1 MTKELLYIKVAEGIA
16 TITINRTD
24 KRNALSLD
32 MWGEMARL
40 VCEAAAD
47 RSVLTLILRGADQT
61 AFASGVDIEEMVKI
75 AASEDKA
82 WQLMNAVRAA
92 EQALADCP
100 KPIIAMISGFCIGGG
115 IELALGCDLRFAARN
130 VRFAIPPAKLGVVY
144 SLSSTHRL
152 IRLVG
157 LGRARDLLY
166 SARPFDGEEAF
177 RMGFLERLFD
187 DDDLERETMEY
198 ARVLGRRS
206 QYSIRAAK
214 KLSDAAVEGGSDEDA
229 PIRLIRGGAFRCEDL
244 AEGLKA
250 FGEKRAPNFTWR

>member
-1 MTKELLYIKVAEGIA
+1 MKQPLTIAVTEGIA
-16 TITINRTD
+16 TITINRPD

-32 MWGEMARL
+32 MWLTLPRL
-40 VCEAAAD
+40 VSEAASD
-47 RSVLTLILRGADQT
+47 RAVATLVLRGVDDT
-61 AFASGVDIEEMVKI
+61 AFASGVDIDEMVRI
-75 AASEDKA
+75 ATSEEKA
-82 WQLMNAVRAA
+82 WELMDAVRNA
-92 EQALADCP
+92 EQAIADCT
-100 KPIIAMISGFCIGGG
+100 KPVIAMINGFCIGGG
-115 IELALGCDLRFAARN
+115 IELALACDLRFAGRSS
-130 VRFAIPPAKLGVVY
+130 RFAVPPAKLGVVY

-166 SARPFDGEEAF
+166 SARPFDAEEAF
-177 RMGFLERLFD
+177 RMGFIERLVD
-187 DDDLERETMEY
+187 DADLERETMDY

-214 KLSDAAVEGGSDEDA
+214 TLSTAAIMGGSDEDPA
-229 PIRLIRGGAFRCEDL
+229 IRAIRGGAFTGEDL